1 MAFEDGSGSRRRPGR
16 FLPLTVA
23 LVVTVGAVR
32 LVGAEPSGG
41 ASPTWLD
48 RLAAV
53 AGSLSSG
60 SGAGAGIDVGVV
72 YGDGVDGAEGS
83 GGAGYSFARVQPDG
97 VSPVTW
103 PCEGTIQVEVNPE
116 GAPRDHRS
124 LVEGAIERVNEA
136 SGFRFE
142 VVGESDDRDFLER
155 GVGPVLLGFADA
167 AEIDLL
173 AGDSVGV
180 GGSTYARGPGG
191 PDLTAVGGVVALDTD
206 VVEDG
211 SLGYAEIILM
221 HELAHVLGL
230 GHTNAPG
237 ELMRATGS
245 GQRGFGPG
253 DRAGLAHLREAACG

>member
-1 MAFEDGSGSRRRPGR
+1 MAFEDGSGSRRPGR

-32 LVGAEPSGG
+32 LVGAEPSDGG
-41 ASPTWLD
+41 SPTWLD

-60 SGAGAGIDVGVV
+60 ADVGADGGIV

-103 PCEGTIQVEVNPE
+103 PCDGSIPVEVNPD

-124 LVEGAIERVNEA
+124 LVDSAIERVNDA

-167 AEIDLL
+167 SEVDPLL
-173 AGDSVGV
+173 GDSVGV
-180 GGSTYARGPGG
+180 GGSTYARVPGG
-191 PDLTAVGGVVALDTD
+191 RDLTAVGGVVALDTD
-206 VVEDG
+206 VVADG
-211 SLGYAEIILM
+211 SLEYAEVILM

-230 GHTNAPG
+230 GHTDAPG